1 METLQAIFT
10 RRSIRHYTKDP
21 VSAETVQKLLEAGMS
36 GPSACDFQP
45 WHLVVI
51 DDRKILDEIPTFH
64 AHASMLPEA
73 PMAILV
79 CGEPDVSR
87 YWQQDCGAAAENIL
101 LAAHDLGLGAVWL
114 GLYPREN
121 RTVPMRKLLN
131 IPENVSPM
139 ALIVMGHPNEQKP
152 PQGKFTEEKVH
163 RNRW

>member
-121 RTVPMRKLLN
+121 RTAPMRKLLN
-131 IPENVSPM
+131 IPENVTPM

-152 PQGKFTEEKVH
+152 PQGKFKEEKVH